1 MDVEAIGGSESNFL
15 STLLPNPSQE
25 LLATIEVTFL
35 LKTALRDDLQ
45 RSTFFF
51 FKLAAS
57 KANLAKH
64 GHYALPLLHVGD
76 CFENLGDLLK
86 EGINGGDCLE
96 NFLKRKDFLK
106 NI

>member
-35 LKTALRDDLQ
+35 LKTALRDDLR

-57 KANLAKH
+57 KGNLAKH
-64 GHYALPLLHVGD
+64 GRYTLPLLHVGD

-86 EGINGGDCLE
+86 EGINGGDFFE